1 MYDKCLKD
9 PVGLPMIEDRIVCE
23 METIDMTLTGVDA
36 VRILACHV
44 NALRDMLWLRKKIWV
59 QIESLHE
66 IIKEQDNGAIP
77 THIACIERI
86 LSNDEIQ
93 RRLPS
98 SYIEQIEQ
106 VIKENKLFTERIEQ
120 LIKTGKSQKPVW
132 NTLYRSTWN
141 PLDAQKDM
149 I

>member
-1 MYDKCLKD
+1 MYNKCLKD
-9 PVGLPMIEDRIVCE
+9 PVGLPMIEDRIIDE
-23 METIDMTLTGVDA
+23 MDKIDMTLTGVDA

-44 NALRDMLWLRKKIWV
+44 NALRDMIWLRTRIQV
-59 QIESLHE
+59 EIESLQE

-86 LSNDEIQ
+86 LSDDKI
-93 RRLPS
+93 RGLLPS
-98 SYIEQIEQ
+98 HYIEQIEQ
-106 VIKENKLFTERIEQ
+106 VIKENKSKR
-120 LIKTGKSQKPVW
+120 PVW

-141 PLDAQKDM
+141 PNDVRKTM

>member
-1 MYDKCLKD
+1 MYNKCLTD
-9 PVGLPMIEDRIVCE
+9 PVGLPMIEDKIVDE
-23 METIDMTLTGVDA
+23 MEKIDMTLTGVDA

-44 NALRDMLWLRKKIWV
+44 NALRDMLWLRNKIWGE
-59 QIESLHE
+59 IESLHG

-86 LSNDEIQ
+86 LANDKIQ

-98 SYIEQIEQ
+98 SYIEQIGK
-106 VIKENKLFTERIEQ
+106 VIEDNKLFTERIEQ

-132 NTLYRSTWN
+132 NTLYRGEWSHS
-141 PLDAQKDM
+141 M
-149 I
+149 S

>member
-9 PVGLPMIEDRIVCE
+9 PVGLPMIEDNIINE
-23 METIDMTLTGVDA
+23 MEGIDVILTGVDA

-44 NALRDMLWLRKKIWV
+44 NALRDMIWLRTRIQV
-59 QIESLHE
+59 EIESLQE

-86 LSNDEIQ
+86 LSDDKI
-93 RRLPS
+93 RGLLPS
-98 SYIEQIEQ
+98 NYLEQIEQ
-106 VIKENKLFTERIEQ
+106 VIKENK
-120 LIKTGKSQKPVW
+120 SQRPVW

-141 PLDAQKDM
+141 PPDALKDL

>member
-1 MYDKCLKD
+1 MYNKCLKD
-9 PVGLPMIEDRIVCE
+9 PVGLPMIEDNIVGE
-23 METIDMTLTGVDA
+23 MEKIDMTLTGVDA

-44 NALRDMLWLRKKIWV
+44 NALRDMLWLRNRIWG

-86 LSNDEIQ
+86 LSNDEI
-93 RRLPS
+93 RSCLPS
-98 SYIEQIEQ
+98 SYIEQIER
-106 VIKENKLFTERIEQ
+106 VIKENKSFTERVEQ

-132 NTLYRSTWN
+132 NTLYRSEWS
-141 PLDAQKDM
+141 PLDELRRQ

>member
-1 MYDKCLKD
+1 MYNKCLKD
-9 PVGLPMIEDRIVCE
+9 PVGLPMIEDNIINE
-23 METIDMTLTGVDA
+23 MEGIDVTLTGVDA

-44 NALRDMLWLRKKIWV
+44 NALRDMIWLRTRIQV
-59 QIESLHE
+59 EIESLQE

-86 LSNDEIQ
+86 LSDDKI
-93 RRLPS
+93 RGLLPS
-98 SYIEQIEQ
+98 NYLEQIEQ
-106 VIKENKLFTERIEQ
+106 VIKENK
-120 LIKTGKSQKPVW
+120 SQRPVW

-141 PLDAQKDM
+141 PPDALKDM